1 MACQGLLSNEILFLL
16 RRLTEAE
23 LVDDASSLHSDA
35 CLAAAIFFLRVPAAP
50 VAEDLPGDLWRA
62 SDEEVEAPHVRAVV
76 ARRGR
81 EDGAPPKREAP
92 EHKDLR
98 ARYPVVSSPAA
109 GRAYPCDHIPQNL
122 EAIARGQ
129 LPVGYATKRVFR
141 RIDI

>member
-81 EDGAPPKREAP
+81 EDGAPAKREAP
-92 EHKDLR
+92 EH
-98 ARYPVVSSPAA
+98 
-109 GRAYPCDHIPQNL
+109 
-122 EAIARGQ
+122 
-129 LPVGYATKRVFR
+129 
-141 RIDI
+141 